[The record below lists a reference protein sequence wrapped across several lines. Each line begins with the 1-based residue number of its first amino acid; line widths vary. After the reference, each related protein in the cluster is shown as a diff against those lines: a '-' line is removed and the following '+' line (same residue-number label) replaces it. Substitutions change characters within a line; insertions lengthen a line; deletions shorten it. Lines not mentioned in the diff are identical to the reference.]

1 MPRDADPPRPGAN
14 LERAG
19 PQPDAI
25 YCPLCGAHLRP
36 IRSRNEDPLRSHAYE
51 CEHGHVWEINRF
63 PEGDG
68 ARRWN
73 GARPG
78 WETVPDQQ
86 AEG

>member
-1 MPRDADPPRPGAN
+1 MPRDAYPPRPGAN

-25 YCPLCGAHLRP
+25 YCPLCAAHLRP
-36 IRSRNEDPLRSHAYE
+36 IRSRKEEPPHSHAYE
-51 CEHGHVWEINRF
+51 CEHGHAWEINRF

-78 WETVPDQQ
+78 WETVPDQRV
-86 AEG
+86 EG